1 MGSAV
6 QLRAIKRRRLRKR
19 LTFSLVF
26 LGLTSAIG
34 AKPGYDHL
42 RAASLLTRVA
52 QPENHTWVADF
63 QRHGVDVSLT
73 QMETSVGP
81 VRAKVYVPR
90 EAPNPPA
97 LVIIHGV
104 HHLGIDEPRLMAFA
118 NALCSS
124 GVLVF
129 TPQVDSLA
137 DYTIEPSAVT
147 IIGESVHQL
156 SQRAG
161 APRVGLVG
169 LSFAGGLALTAASD
183 PRYSPNIAYTV
194 AVGGHHDLG
203 RVLRFYASDE
213 IETTGRVMVRA
224 KAHEYGLLV
233 AAYSHIA
240 DFFQPEDQANAR
252 EALRQLLHEDVE
264 ASKAAASKL
273 SPDGIETMNLLYA
286 QSKASVGPVIL
297 DRLPLYE
304 SDVMRVSPRGKLG
317 TITAPVYLL
326 QGAGDNVI
334 PPSETEWI
342 ASEVPP
348 RYLAQSLVSPAIS
361 HVEVGGQP
369 TFEDKARL
377 LHWLAEFVSEAHN
390 APESTKTIAPASVTT
405 TKQ

>member
-1 MGSAV
+1 MQSSLGTIPARLYIPADV
-6 QLRAIKRRRLRKR
+6 TNAPAI
-19 LTFSLVF
+19 
-26 LGLTSAIG
+26 
-34 AKPGYDHL
+34 
-42 RAASLLTRVA
+42 
-52 QPENHTWVADF
+52 
-63 QRHGVDVSLT
+63 
-73 QMETSVGP
+73 
-81 VRAKVYVPR
+81 
-90 EAPNPPA
+90 
-97 LVIIHGV
+97 VIIHGV
-104 HHLGIDEPRLMAFA
+104 HRFGIEEPRLVSFA
-118 NALCSS
+118 TALSSS
-124 GVLVF
+124 GLVVF
-129 TPQVDSLA
+129 TPRIASLA
-137 DYTIEPSAVT
+137 DYTIDASAVT
-147 IIGESVHQL
+147 LIGESVQNL
-156 SQRAG
+156 CTTIG
-161 APRVGLVG
+161 APRVGLMG

-194 AVGGHHDLG
+194 AVGAHHDLG
-203 RVLRFYASDE
+203 RVLGFFASDE
-213 IETTGRVMVRA
+213 IQTSSGVMVRA

-273 SPDGIETMNLLYA
+273 SPDGVETMNLLYA

-304 SDVMRVSPRGKLG
+304 SDLARVSPRGKLG

-326 QGAGDNVI
+326 HGAGDNVI
-334 PPSETEWI
+334 PPSETDWI

-369 TFEDKARL
+369 TVEDKARL
-377 LHWLAEFVSEAHN
+377 LHWLAEFVSEAHS
-390 APESTKTIAPASVTT
+390 APESTKTIAPASVPT

>member
-19 LTFSLVF
+19 LTSSLIF

-42 RAASLLTRVA
+42 RAVSLLTRVA
-52 QPENHTWVADF
+52 QPENHTWIADF
-63 QRHGVDVSLT
+63 QRHAVDVSLT
-73 QMETSVGP
+73 QMDTSVGP
-81 VRAKVYVPR
+81 VRARVYLPR

-118 NALCSS
+118 NALCNS
-124 GVLVF
+124 GVLVL
-129 TPQVDSLA
+129 TPQVNSLA

-147 IIGESVHQL
+147 IIGESVQQL
-156 SQRAG
+156 SQRTG
-161 APRVGLVG
+161 APRVGLMG

-194 AVGGHHDLG
+194 AVGAHHDLG

-252 EALRQLLHEDVE
+252 EALRQLLYENVE
-264 ASKAAASKL
+264 QSKAAASKL

-286 QSKASVGPVIL
+286 QSRASVGPVIL

-304 SDVMRVSPRGKLG
+304 SELVLVSPRGKLG
-317 TITAPVYLL
+317 AITAPVYLL
-326 QGAGDNVI
+326 HGAGDNVI
-334 PPSETEWI
+334 PPSETDWI

-361 HVEVGGQP
+361 HVEVDGQP
-369 TFEDKARL
+369 SFEDKARL

-390 APESTKTIAPASVTT
+390 APESTKTLSPALPST
-405 TKQ
+405 QAQ